1 MIDLLDRLVSIE
13 SPAGHPLGCHA
24 VQDVV
29 GAELAALGA
38 RLERHTADN
47 GTPVLL
53 ARWGR
58 QERPVLVL
66 GHVDTVFGLGELAR
80 RPFTVH
86 NGHARG
92 PGVFDMKAGLVQLVE
107 ALRRLLPADPEPD
120 LTVLLNADEELGSP
134 GSEPFL
140 VAEARRS
147 ACAIVLEPGGPGG
160 AIKTARKGIGFYDLA
175 VTGVAAHPG
184 LDFERGV
191 NAITEL
197 AAQLGELAACSGM
210 DEGTTVNIGTV
221 RGGTGRNVVA
231 AHAVA
236 EVETRFWTAEA
247 GERADAAVR
256 ARVPHH
262 PGAKITV
269 TGGVHRGP
277 MHRGAA
283 ATRLAALARECAAA
297 DGWQAGELAVGGVS
311 DANVVAALGVPTVD
325 GMGAEGG
332 GAHGPDEYVLTG
344 SMPRRARW
352 LAALLAR
359 LTEPGFRLDPVG
371 DAV

>member
-1 MIDLLDRLVSIE
+1 MIGLLDRLVSIE
-13 SPAGHPLGCHA
+13 SPADHPLGCHA

-29 GAELAALGA
+29 GAEFAALGA
-38 RLERHTADN
+38 RLDRHTAAN

-66 GHVDTVFGLGELAR
+66 GHVDTVFGVGELAR

-86 NGHARG
+86 DGRARG

-107 ALRRLLPADPEPD
+107 ALRQLLPRTPEPD

-140 VAEARRS
+140 VAEAERS
-147 ACAIVLEPGGPGG
+147 ACALVLEPGGPGG
-160 AIKTARKGIGFYDLA
+160 AMKTARKGIGFYDVE

-184 LDFERGV
+184 LDFDRGV

-197 AAQLGELAACSGM
+197 AAQLGELAGFSGL
-210 DEGTTVNIGTV
+210 DEGTTVNLGTV

-231 AHAVA
+231 ARATA
-236 EVETRFWTAEA
+236 QLETRFWTAEA
-247 GERADAAVR
+247 GERVDAAVR
-256 ARVPHH
+256 ARTPHH
-262 PGAKITV
+262 PDAKITV

-277 MHRGAA
+277 LHRGPGAA
-283 ATRLAALARECAAA
+283 RLAELARACAAA
-297 DGWQAGELAVGGVS
+297 DGWEPGELAVGGVS
-311 DANVVAALGVPTVD
+311 DANVVSALGVPTVD
-325 GMGAEGG
+325 GLGAEGG
-332 GAHGPDEYVLTG
+332 GAHGPDEYVLVGT
-344 SMPRRARW
+344 MPRRARW
-352 LAALLAR
+352 LAAVLAR
-359 LTEPGFRLDPVG
+359 LTDRPHEVG
-371 DAV
+371 EAE